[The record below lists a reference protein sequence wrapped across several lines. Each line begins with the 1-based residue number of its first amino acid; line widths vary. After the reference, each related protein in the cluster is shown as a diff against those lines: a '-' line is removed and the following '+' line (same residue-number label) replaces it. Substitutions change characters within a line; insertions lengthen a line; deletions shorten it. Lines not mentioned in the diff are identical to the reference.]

1 VCFILTE
8 VNFKAVQFDA
18 IVTSST
24 DYEH

>member
-1 VCFILTE
+1 
-8 VNFKAVQFDA
+8 VQFDA